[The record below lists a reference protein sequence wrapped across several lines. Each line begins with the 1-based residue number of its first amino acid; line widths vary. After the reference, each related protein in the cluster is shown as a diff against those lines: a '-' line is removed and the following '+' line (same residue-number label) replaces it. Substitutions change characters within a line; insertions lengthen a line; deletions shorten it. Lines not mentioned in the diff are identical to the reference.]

1 MITTIL
7 ERQNAGARTVVL
19 ATVMVLILFGAPEI
33 GAQEVL
39 VGGRIEPA
47 VGWISGS
54 DWADAIDY
62 LDDNFAG
69 EPHKPRFSFSG
80 GAVFAFGVTPGL
92 ALQAEILISHLGGN
106 YSYDYTGITV
116 EGNQRATLLQIP
128 LFLKPRVATAAGDFY
143 FLLGPTVGIFLSD
156 ITYEESAMG
165 LSVEDEIEPDNSVIA
180 GLAVAVGHEWE
191 LARGAFGAE
200 IRYTR
205 QLTDTTEDFNARQ
218 NSVGLGLSYLQRV
231 K

>member
-1 MITTIL
+1 MITTTTN
-7 ERQNAGARTVVL
+7 RQSAGLRTLVLGMALLFALIGTPEAR
-19 ATVMVLILFGAPEI
+19 
-33 GAQEVL
+33 AQEIFL
-39 VGGRIEPA
+39 GGRIEPA

-62 LDDNFAG
+62 WDDNFSG
-69 EPHKPRFSFSG
+69 EPHKPRLSFSG
-80 GAVFAFGVTPGL
+80 GAVFAFGLAPGF
-92 ALQAEILISHLGGN
+92 ALQAELLISHLGGN

-156 ITYEESAMG
+156 ITFEESAMG
-165 LSVEDEIEPDNSVIA
+165 LTVEDEIEPDNSVIA
-180 GLAVAVGHEWE
+180 GLAVAAGHEWD
-191 LARGAFGAE
+191 LAQGAFGVE
-200 IRYTR
+200 VRYTR
-205 QLTDTTEDFNARQ
+205 QLTETTEDFNARQ
-218 NSVGLGLSYLQRV
+218 NAVGLGLSYLQRV

>member
-7 ERQNAGARTVVL
+7 ERQNVGARAVVL
-19 ATVMVLILFGAPEI
+19 ATALVLILFGAPES
-33 GAQEVL
+33 GAQEIL
-39 VGGRIEPA
+39 IGGRIEPA

-62 LDDNFAG
+62 WDDNFSG
-69 EPHKPRFSFSG
+69 EPHKPRLSFSG
-80 GAVFAFGVTPGL
+80 GAVC
-92 ALQAEILISHLGGN
+92 
-106 YSYDYTGITV
+106 
-116 EGNQRATLLQIP
+116 
-128 LFLKPRVATAAGDFY
+128 
-143 FLLGPTVGIFLSD
+143 
-156 ITYEESAMG
+156 
-165 LSVEDEIEPDNSVIA
+165 
-180 GLAVAVGHEWE
+180 
-191 LARGAFGAE
+191 AFGAE